1 MRQYIARRILLFV
14 PTMFLLTFLVFLFL
28 RIIPGDPAVLIL
40 AGATGEGAYTPEDL
54 AALQEEL
61 GTNRHVLVQ
70 YGYWVGDLLQGDLGT
85 SYFYGIP
92 IIEQLQL
99 RLPLTLELTILGIL
113 TSFLLAVPLGILS
126 AIYQDTPID
135 YVTRLI
141 SFTGIAIPTFVTG
154 IVTIYLLVKLF
165 NWIPPLDYTQIW
177 DDPIRNLQQMIFPAL
192 ALAFFIMAFIAR
204 VTRSA
209 MLEVLREDYIR
220 TARSKGLREGRVV
233 FYHALK
239 NSFLPILTVTGW
251 AFGVFLGGT
260 VIIESIF
267 VLPGMGKLLLDSVF
281 QRDYPVI
288 QAEVF
293 VIAGMILLLNLLIDL
308 LYAWLD
314 PRIRYN

>member
-54 AALQEEL
+54 AALQEQL

-92 IIEQLQL
+92 IIEELQL

-113 TSFLLAVPLGILS
+113 TSFLLAVPLGIVS

-135 YVTRLI
+135 YATRLI

-165 NWIPPLDYTQIW
+165 NWIPPLDYAQIW

-220 TARSKGLREGRVV
+220 TARSKGLREGRIV

-293 VIAGMILLLNLLIDL
+293 VIAGMILLLNLLIDM
-308 LYAWLD
+308 LYALLD
-314 PRIRYN
+314 PRIRYT

>member
-40 AGATGEGAYTPEDL
+40 AGATGEGSYTPEDL

-113 TSFLLAVPLGILS
+113 TSFLLAVPLGIIS
-126 AIYQDTPID
+126 AIYQDTPVD
-135 YVTRLI
+135 YATRLV

-165 NWIPPLDYTQIW
+165 NWIPPLDYAQIW

-220 TARSKGLREGRVV
+220 TARSKGLREGRIV

-293 VIAGMILLLNLLIDL
+293 VIAGMILLLNLLIDM
-308 LYAWLD
+308 LYALLD
-314 PRIRYN
+314 PRIRYT

>member
-1 MRQYIARRILLFV
+1 M
-14 PTMFLLTFLVFLFL
+14 
-28 RIIPGDPAVLIL
+28 
-40 AGATGEGAYTPEDL
+40 
-54 AALQEEL
+54 
-61 GTNRHVLVQ
+61 Q

-113 TSFLLAVPLGILS
+113 TSFLLAVPLGIIS
-126 AIYQDTPID
+126 AIYQDTPVD
-135 YVTRLI
+135 YATRLV

-165 NWIPPLDYTQIW
+165 NWIPPLDYAQIW

-220 TARSKGLREGRVV
+220 TARSKGLREGRIV

-293 VIAGMILLLNLLIDL
+293 VIAGMILLLNLLIDM
-308 LYAWLD
+308 LYALLD
-314 PRIRYN
+314 PRIRYT

>member
-1 MRQYIARRILLFV
+1 MRQYITRRILLFI

-40 AGATGEGAYTPEDL
+40 SGATGEGSYTPEDL

-61 GTNRHVLVQ
+61 GTNRPVLVQ
-70 YGYWVGDLLQGDLGT
+70 YVYWVGDLLQGDLGT

-92 IIEQLQL
+92 IVQQLEL
-99 RLPLTLELTILGIL
+99 RLPLTLELTILGIII
-113 TSFLLAVPLGILS
+113 SFLLAVPLGIIS
-126 AIYQDTPID
+126 AIYQDTLAD
-135 YVTRLI
+135 YATRI
-141 SFTGIAIPTFVTG
+141 VSFTGIAIPTFVTG
-154 IVTIYLLVKLF
+154 LVTVYLLVKIF

-177 DDPIRNLQQMIFPAL
+177 DDPIKNLQQMVFPAL

-220 TARSKGLREGRVV
+220 TARSKGLRESRVV

-267 VLPGMGKLLLDSVF
+267 VLPGMGRLLLDSVF

-293 VIAGMILLLNLLIDL
+293 VISGMILLLNLIIDV

-314 PRIRYN
+314 PRIRYT

>member
-40 AGATGEGAYTPEDL
+40 AGATGEGSYTPEDL

-113 TSFLLAVPLGILS
+113 TSFLLAVPLGIVS

-135 YVTRLI
+135 YATRLV

-165 NWIPPLDYTQIW
+165 NWIPPLDYAQIW

-220 TARSKGLREGRVV
+220 TARSKGLREGRIV

-293 VIAGMILLLNLLIDL
+293 VIAGMILLLNLLIDM

>member
-1 MRQYIARRILLFV
+1 MWQYIARRILLFV

-40 AGATGEGAYTPEDL
+40 AGATGEGSYTPEDL
-54 AALQEEL
+54 AALQEQL

-92 IIEQLQL
+92 IIEELQL

-113 TSFLLAVPLGILS
+113 TSFLLAVPLGIVS

-135 YVTRLI
+135 YATRLI

-165 NWIPPLDYTQIW
+165 NWIPPLDYAQIW

-220 TARSKGLREGRVV
+220 TARSKGLREGRIV

-293 VIAGMILLLNLLIDL
+293 VIAGMILLLNLLIDM